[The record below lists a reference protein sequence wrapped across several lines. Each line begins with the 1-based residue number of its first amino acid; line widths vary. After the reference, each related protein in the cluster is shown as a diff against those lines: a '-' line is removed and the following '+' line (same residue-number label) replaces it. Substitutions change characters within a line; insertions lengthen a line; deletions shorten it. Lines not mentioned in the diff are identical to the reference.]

1 MSSGLMDVLQAA
13 VALLAVL
20 LTLAILLDLRG
31 RPGVPSK
38 EIEQLFRTTIELL
51 TLVLYRISERAIFRR
66 LNLRDTKQDETI
78 GREHEQRDKLP

>member
-1 MSSGLMDVLQAA
+1 MNAGLMDVLQAV
-13 VALLAVL
+13 VALLAIL

-51 TLVLYRISERAIFRR
+51 TLVLYRISERAISRR
-66 LNLRDTKQDETI
+66 LSYRDAKQDEPT
-78 GREHEQRDKLP
+78 EKEDVQRDKLP